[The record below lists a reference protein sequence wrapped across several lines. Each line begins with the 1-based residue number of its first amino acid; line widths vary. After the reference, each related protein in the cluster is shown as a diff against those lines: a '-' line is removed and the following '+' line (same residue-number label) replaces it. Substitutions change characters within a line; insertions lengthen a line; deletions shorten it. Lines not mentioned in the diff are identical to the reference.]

1 MKITFLIGNGFDVSM
16 GIESSYSK
24 FYEWYCKRPSI
35 LKYISD
41 FKSNIQKDM
50 RQDIPDEEKTWADF
64 EVGLGKYTAEF
75 PPELVS
81 QFLDCYDDAQGGI
94 VEYLKEQEEK
104 CDMDAISD
112 DSLKAFADTILNFY
126 QELPDLERIS
136 VNSVCNGIQNESREI
151 SFVSFNYTGILGE
164 ILKRLP
170 STTLKMWRNGNA
182 EYTCT
187 LNPNIIHVHG
197 TISEFPIIGV
207 DADGQIVNKELL
219 ATPQFREIM
228 IKAECVNA
236 LGRLWHRQAEELIS
250 QSRIVCVFG
259 MSLGETDAK
268 WWRKLAQWLKAD
280 GNRHVVIYWYDRNPP
295 NGVSIRKQLEGK
307 NRVIEKLLSYSQL
320 TDKEKDTVRSRIH
333 VIINTNKFLKIP
345 KSEIIKKESEDIAPV
360 KDGALAL

>member
-24 FYEWYCKRPSI
+24 FYEWYCNQPSV
-35 LKYISD
+35 LKYIND
-41 FKSNIQKDM
+41 FKANIQKDM
-50 RQDIPDEEKTWADF
+50 RSDVPDEEKTWADF
-64 EVGLGKYTAEF
+64 ELGLGKYTAEF
-75 PPELVS
+75 TPNRAF
-81 QFLDCYDDAQGGI
+81 QFLDCYEDAQGGI
-94 VEYLKEQEEK
+94 VQYLKEQEAK
-104 CDMDAISD
+104 CNVGAVSD
-112 DSLKAFADTILNFY
+112 DSLGIFADSILNFY
-126 QELPDLERIS
+126 QELSDLEKIA
-136 VNSVCNGIQNESREI
+136 VNAVCNGVQNENREI
-151 SFVSFNYTGILGE
+151 SFISFNYTGILGE

-170 STTLKMWRNGNA
+170 STILKKWRNGSY
-182 EYTCT
+182 EHTCT

-197 TISEFPIIGV
+197 TITEFPIIGV
-207 DADGQIVNKELL
+207 DADGQIVNQELL

-307 NRVIEKLLSYSQL
+307 NRVIEKLLSYSSL
-320 TDKEKDTVRSRIH
+320 TDTEKNTVKSRIH

-345 KSEIIKKESEDIAPV
+345 RAEITKENPEEIASV
-360 KDGALAL
+360 KDGVLV